1 MSLIDLGRRVLPRAN
16 ARRLADWWQGLE
28 HAFEKAGADERV
40 ENDTRFR
47 MTIVAGAFTL
57 LFAVLMIGAA
67 KAALFSGQVHENSG
81 PAVLTLQRGDLTDRN
96 GLLLATNLPHYRLV
110 IEPNETVDRAFVHQA
125 VLSAL
130 PELSRAGRRRLDLV
144 LAGEDRGFI
153 VGGLTDDQRRRVH
166 DLALGGLYFEEE
178 DARQYPLEDLG
189 VHVIGF
195 ADQDG
200 QGVTGVEA
208 AFNDEIRQAGRRDQD
223 VPLSIDLRVQGA
235 LESELE
241 AVAADQQVIGAVGL
255 VTNIRTGE
263 VLAMASYPDFDP
275 NQRAGTP
282 QTNFVNRA
290 AGSVWEMGSTFKIF
304 SIAAGLDSGV
314 VRSDTVVDAA
324 GGLRLGSRVIN
335 DFHAANRAMTVEEVF
350 THSSNIGTSRIA
362 AMLGGD
368 ALRSYYNELGLL
380 DRLQI
385 GLAESTAPLVPT
397 RWDANT
403 VASAS
408 FGHAIGVTPLQMAAG
423 VGAIMNGGVYVPLTL
438 RPVTDRSRIQ
448 GRRVVSPQTSTE
460 MLRLM
465 RLNVTAGSGRRADV
479 DGFSVGGKTGTA
491 EKYAN
496 GRPDRT
502 RVVSSFVSVFPTEGP
517 ADQDRYLVFILLDE
531 PRGSAQSG
539 GGRTAGLTAA
549 PAVGRVIR
557 RIGPF
562 LGVRRQRTGEP
573 TAEYLQPLSEAE
585 GMTEATR

>member
-1 MSLIDLGRRVLPRAN
+1 MSLIELGRRILPRPS
-16 ARRLADWWQGLE
+16 ARRLADWWQSLE
-28 HAFEKAGADERV
+28 HAFEKAGADNRV

-47 MTIVAGAFTL
+47 MTIVAGGFTL
-57 LFAVLMIGAA
+57 IFAILMFGAVR
-67 KAALFSGQVHENSG
+67 AALFSGRVEQASG
-81 PAVLTLQRGDLTDRN
+81 SAVLAVQRGDLTDRN
-96 GLLLATNLPHYRLV
+96 GLLMAINLPHYRLV
-110 IEPNETVDRAFVHQA
+110 IEPSETVDPAFVRQA
-125 VLSAL
+125 VLGAL
-130 PELSRAGRRRLDLV
+130 PEMPQASRRRLARV
-144 LAGEDRGFI
+144 LAGDERGFI
-153 VGGLTDDQRRRVH
+153 VGGLTSDERRRVH

-178 DARQYPLEDLG
+178 DARVYPLHDLG
-189 VHVIGF
+189 AHVIGF
-195 ADQDG
+195 ANQEG
-200 QGVTGVEA
+200 EGAAGFEA
-208 AFNDEIRQAGRRDQD
+208 AFNDEIHAAGRNGAS

-235 LESELE
+235 LENELE
-241 AVAADQQVIGAVGL
+241 AVAADQQAIGAVGL

-275 NQRAGTP
+275 NQRGASP
-282 QTNFVNRA
+282 ASNFVNRA

-314 VRSDTVVDAA
+314 VRADTVIDAA
-324 GGLRLGSRVIN
+324 GGLRLGGRVIN

-362 AMLGGD
+362 AMMGGD
-368 ALRSYYNELGLL
+368 VMRSYYDEFGLL

-385 GLAESTAPLVPT
+385 GLAESTAPLIPR

-403 VASAS
+403 IASAS

-423 VGAIMNGGVYVPLTL
+423 VGAIMNGGTYVPLTL
-438 RPVTDRSRIQ
+438 RPVGDRSRIQ
-448 GRRVVSPQTSTE
+448 GHRVVSPQTSLQ

-465 RLNVTAGSGRRADV
+465 RLNVTSGSGRRADV

-502 RVVSSFVSVFPTEGP
+502 RVVSSFISVFPTDGP
-517 ADQDRYLVFILLDE
+517 VDQDRYLVLILLDE

-539 GGRTAGLTAA
+539 GGRTAGLTVA

-573 TAEYLQPLSEAE
+573 TAEHLQPLSEAE
-585 GMTEATR
+585 AMTGAAQ

>member
-1 MSLIDLGRRVLPRAN
+1 MSLMDLGRRILPRPS

-28 HAFEKAGADERV
+28 HTFEKAGTDNRV

-47 MTIVAGAFTL
+47 MTIVAGCFTL
-57 LFAVLMIGAA
+57 LFALLMLGAV
-67 KAALFSGQVHENSG
+67 KAALFSGRVEEASG
-81 PAVLTLQRGDLTDRN
+81 PAVLAVQRGDLTDRN

-110 IEPNETVDRAFVHQA
+110 IEPTETVDRDFVRQA
-125 VLSAL
+125 VLGAL
-130 PELSRAGRRRLDLV
+130 PEMPHSARRRLQQV
-144 LAGEDRGFI
+144 LAGGDRGFI
-153 VGGLTDDQRRRVH
+153 LGGLTAEERQRVH
-166 DLALGGLYFEEE
+166 NLALGGLYFEEE
-178 DARQYPLEDLG
+178 DARVYPLHDLG
-189 VHVIGF
+189 AHVIGF
-195 ADQDG
+195 ANQDG
-200 QGVTGVEA
+200 DGVAGSEA
-208 AFNDEIRQAGRRDQD
+208 AFNADIRSAGRSGES

-235 LESELE
+235 LENELE
-241 AVAADQQVIGAVGL
+241 AVAADQQVIGAVGV

-263 VLAMASYPDFDP
+263 VLALASYPDFDP
-275 NQRAGTP
+275 NHRGQGSAS
-282 QTNFVNRA
+282 NMINRA

-304 SIAAGLDSGV
+304 SIAAGLDSG
-314 VRSDTVVDAA
+314 TVQPNTVIDAA
-324 GGLRLGSRVIN
+324 GGLRLGGRVIN
-335 DFHAANRAMTVEEVF
+335 DFHAANRSMTVEEVF

-362 AMLGGD
+362 AMMGGD
-368 ALRSYYNELGLL
+368 VMRSYYDEFGLL

-385 GLAESTAPLVPT
+385 GLAESTAPLVPS

-403 VASAS
+403 IASAS

-423 VGAIMNGGVYVPLTL
+423 VGAIMNGGMYVPLTL
-438 RPVTDRSRIQ
+438 RPVLDRERIE
-448 GRRVVSPQTSTE
+448 GHRVVSAGTSQE

-465 RLNVTAGSGRRADV
+465 RLNVTDGSGRRADV

-502 RVVSSFVSVFPTEGP
+502 RVVSSFISVFPTDGP
-517 ADQDRYLVFILLDE
+517 ADQDRYLVLILLDE

-562 LGVRRQRTGEP
+562 LGVRRQRTGEA
-573 TAEYLQPLSEAE
+573 TFEHLQPLSEADA
-585 GMTEATR
+585 MTGTTR

>member
-1 MSLIDLGRRVLPRAN
+1 MSLIDIGRRILPRPS
-16 ARRLADWWQGLE
+16 ARRLADWWQSLE

-47 MTIVAGAFTL
+47 MTIVAGVFTL
-57 LFAVLMIGAA
+57 IFAVLMIGAA
-67 KAALFSGQVHENSG
+67 KAALFSGQVAESSG
-81 PAVLTLQRGDLTDRN
+81 PSVLAVQRGDLTDRN

-110 IEPNETVDRAFVHQA
+110 IEPGETVDRAFVQQA
-125 VLSAL
+125 VLRAL
-130 PELSRAGRRRLDLV
+130 PDLNRSSRRRLSAV
-144 LAGEDRGFI
+144 LSGDSRGFI
-153 VGGLTDDQRRRVH
+153 VGGLTAEQRVRVH

-178 DARQYPLEDLG
+178 DARVYPLHDLAA
-189 VHVIGF
+189 HVIGF
-195 ADQDG
+195 ANQDG
-200 QGVTGVEA
+200 DGASGFEA
-208 AFNDEIRQAGRRDQD
+208 AYNSEIRSAGQD
-223 VPLSIDLRVQGA
+223 GASVPLSIDLRVQGA
-235 LESELE
+235 LENELE
-241 AVAADQQVIGAVGL
+241 AVAADQQVIGAVGI

-275 NQRAGTP
+275 NQRGASP
-282 QTNFVNRA
+282 ATNFVNRA

-304 SIAAGLDSGV
+304 SIAAGLDSGT
-314 VRSDTVVDAA
+314 VRPDTVIDAA
-324 GGLRLGSRVIN
+324 GGLRLGGRVIN

-362 AMLGGD
+362 AMMGGD
-368 ALRSYYNELGLL
+368 VMRGYYDSFGLL
-380 DRLQI
+380 DRMQI
-385 GLAESTAPLVPT
+385 GLAESTSPLVPR

-403 VASAS
+403 IASAS

-423 VGAIMNGGVYVPLTL
+423 VGSIMNGGTYVPLTL

-448 GRRVVSPQTSTE
+448 GHRVVSPETSMR
-460 MLRLM
+460 MLGLM
-465 RLNVTAGSGRRADV
+465 RLNVISGSGRRADV

-517 ADQDRYLVFILLDE
+517 VDQDRYLVLILLDE

-573 TAEYLQPLSEAE
+573 TAEHLQPLSE
-585 GMTEATR
+585 TEAMAGATR